1 MRIKSFEVKGFAGF
15 TQPVRVGPLDEV
27 NVIYGANNA
36 GKSNLL
42 RALELY
48 CHALGAAEA
57 VTKAQAQILD
67 APGAAL
73 AAALQGALN
82 WEQPDPVLFTV
93 EWFVAKADLEGCG
106 LHPEH
111 ACSRVTTT
119 FQLTCANK
127 TWELRTVRFLLENDD
142 VSLKDKAKEPA
153 IVVFGQQIRRLI
165 ADAKPFQFEQPV
177 LPYAMIGRH
186 AEGFPQVLRDA
197 LFDVS
202 QSRHAAERR
211 RWELFVELAG
221 TVRAEVGDGNW
232 QTIFDRRTGRADLLY
247 VREGG
252 ALTLEQM
259 GSGVQRLAGL
269 VAELCLASERVICA
283 EEPEWRL
290 SPALQKRFV
299 KIARR
304 VMQAGIGP
312 TQLFISTHSPV
323 MAALGRAF
331 ALELDS
337 GVPVL
342 SEKPWQ
348 APGVEAAADDKE
360 DAELGGLI
368 GLVETLAEIDPNKLA
383 AGARPGVAQA
393 VGAGR

>member
-15 TQPVRVGPLDEV
+15 TQPLHVGPLDEV
-27 NVIYGANNA
+27 NVVYGPNNV
-36 GKSNLL
+36 GKSGLL

-48 CHALGAAEA
+48 CHALGAAES
-57 VTKAQAQILD
+57 VSKAQAQILD
-67 APGAAL
+67 APNEAL
-73 AAALQGALN
+73 AAALKGALN
-82 WEQPDPVLFTV
+82 WEEPDPVLFTV
-93 EWFVAKADLEGCG
+93 EWFVSKADLESCG
-106 LHPEH
+106 LQPERG
-111 ACSRVTTT
+111 CSRVSTT

-127 TWELRTVRFLLENDD
+127 NWELRTVRFLLENEDIAQ
-142 VSLKDKAKEPA
+142 KDKAKEA
-153 IVVFGQQIRRLI
+153 AAVVFGQQIRRLI

-186 AEGFPQVLRDA
+186 AEGCPQLLRDA

-202 QSRHAAERR
+202 QSRHAADRR

-221 TVRAEVGDGNW
+221 TFRAELGDGNW
-232 QTIFDRRTGRADLLY
+232 QTVFDRRTGRADLLY
-247 VREGG
+247 VRAGG

-269 VAELCLASERVICA
+269 IAELCLAHERVICV

-299 KIARR
+299 KLARR
-304 VMQAGIGP
+304 VLQAGVGP

-323 MAALGRAF
+323 MAALGRPF
-331 ALELDS
+331 ALELDG
-337 GVPVL
+337 GVPVIA
-342 SEKPWQ
+342 EKPWS
-348 APGVEAAADDKE
+348 APGVEVEADEKE

-383 AGARPGVAQA
+383 AGTRPGVPQP

>member
-15 TQPVRVGPLDEV
+15 TQSLHMGPLDEV

-48 CHALGAAEA
+48 CHAMGAAES

-67 APGAAL
+67 APHEKL
-73 AAALQGALN
+73 AASLKGALN
-82 WEQPDPVLFTV
+82 WVEPEPVLFTV
-93 EWFVAKADLEGCG
+93 EWFVSKADLESCG
-106 LHPEH
+106 LQPEH
-111 ACSRVTTT
+111 GCSRVTTT
-119 FQLTCANK
+119 LQLTCANK
-127 TWELRTVRFLLENDD
+127 TWELRTVRFLLENEDIA
-142 VSLKDKAKEPA
+142 LKDKAKEA
-153 IVVFGQQIRRLI
+153 AAVVFGQQIRRLI
-165 ADAKPFQFEQPV
+165 ADAKPFQFEHPV
-177 LPYAMIGRH
+177 LPFVMIGRH

-211 RWELFVELAG
+211 RWELFTELAG
-221 TVRAEVGDGNW
+221 TFRAELGDGNW

-252 ALTLEQM
+252 PLTLEQM
-259 GSGVQRLAGL
+259 GSGVQRLGGL
-269 VAELCLASERVICA
+269 IAEMCLASERVICA

-299 KIARR
+299 KLARR
-304 VMQAGIGP
+304 VLQAGIGP

-337 GVPVL
+337 GVPVI
-342 SEKPWQ
+342 SEKPWH
-348 APGVEAAADDKE
+348 AAGVEMAADDKE
-360 DAELGGLI
+360 DADLGGLI

-383 AGARPGVAQA
+383 SGSRPAMPQPVGAR
-393 VGAGR
+393 R